1 MGRRGAPLARDR
13 PALQAADRRPRRAR
27 QQRRVPAVPDP
38 GGRVARA
45 GRGRAA
51 RDGHVPARRL
61 HGEGHQGA
69 KRRTSWVNPSQ
80 PYDGAVGAFIRG
92 LLAPDGPF
100 LPAFR
105 PFQRLVAAHGAVNS
119 LAQTLLKLTVP
130 GVPDFY
136 QGTELWDL
144 ALVDPDNRRPV
155 DFARRQALLEALRA
169 RIAADAA
176 AGTDA
181 TALCAELLAHSPD
194 RRLKLFLTHRAL
206 ALRRERAPL
215 FAVGGYR
222 ALGADGPGA
231 DHLLALARADGTDAV
246 VAAVPRLT
254 VRQGGFPRPI
264 LLRAPAPEHTLGLPA
279 QDLPGVFRRPLPG
292 PPGT

>member
-1 MGRRGAPLARDR
+1 
-13 PALQAADRRPRRAR
+13 
-27 QQRRVPAVPDP
+27 
-38 GGRVARA
+38 
-45 GRGRAA
+45 
-51 RDGHVPARRL
+51 
-61 HGEGHQGA
+61 
-69 KRRTSWVNPSQ
+69 
-80 PYDGAVGAFIRG
+80 
-92 LLAPDGPF
+92 
-100 LPAFR
+100 
-105 PFQRLVAAHGAVNS
+105 NS

-155 DFARRQALLEALRA
+155 DFPRRQALLEALRA

-176 AGTDA
+176 AGADA
-181 TALCAELLAHSPD
+181 TSLCAELLAHWPD
-194 RRLKLFLTHRAL
+194 GRVKLYLTHRAL
-206 ALRRERAPL
+206 TLRRERAPL

-254 VRQGGFPRPI
+254 VRQGGLTGRI
-264 LLRAPAPEHTLGLPA
+264 LLGAPAWEHTAVVLAEDLAGVYRDRFTGLTVPSERRDGLVVLPA
-279 QDLPGVFRRPLPG
+279 GALFAHFPVALLERVA
-292 PPGT
+292 PPAAR